1 MLSRAAPGVPMPNTE
16 ETPVDLFNPRGCGLA
31 LAWAERRAH
40 DIQDISR
47 HSTGWFAVQCRPR
60 FEKVLARWCIA
71 QRIPYFLPY
80 QHTPSGALVPLFE
93 GFLFAA
99 NFLEETRTLAQVPYY
114 ADYELRRHRHCF
126 GILRTAL
133 QEQLKRQLT
142 AIAMTSSAYSLQKMP
157 AGTLVRVQSGP
168 LEGFEGVVV
177 QDNGQLRLVIEVLM
191 LGTLAAVEINREEI
205 AHASASK

>member
-1 MLSRAAPGVPMPNTE
+1 
-16 ETPVDLFNPRGCGLA
+16 
-31 LAWAERRAH
+31 
-40 DIQDISR
+40 
-47 HSTGWFAVQCRPR
+47 
-60 FEKVLARWCIA
+60 
-71 QRIPYFLPY
+71 
-80 QHTPSGALVPLFE
+80 LVPLFE